1 MNDMSKKIK
10 DLREQKGMT
19 LEQVGNLV
27 GVGKSTVRKWETGDI
42 ANMRRDK
49 IGKLADALGTTPAY
63 LMGWEEKD
71 ASKPEQKPGD
81 ASAPSNDLVEKAI
94 ELYNKFEELT
104 PDKQREFLYFLEFLQ
119 SKP

>member
-1 MNDMSKKIK
+1 MSIGKQIKKRREELNWSQEELASKMGYKTKSSINKIELGVNDIPQSKIK
-10 DLREQKGMT
+10 QFSEVL
-19 LEQVGNLV
+19 
-27 GVGKSTVRKWETGDI
+27 GVSI
-42 ANMRRDK
+42 
-49 IGKLADALGTTPAY
+49 AY
-63 LMGWEEKD
+63 LMEWEKD
-71 ASKPEQKPGD
+71 ASKPEQKSGD